1 MNGEECKALRT
12 RLNLTQQEFADK
24 LGVSRALIIRGE
36 NDTPSLLLSQ
46 AILGLVNQGEIERLT
61 ALLAEQAEH
70 IEMLNRSL
78 AEGSQ
83 CLAEEIQRLK
93 QKNADLSKTVEV
105 MMAVRK
111 AAKLQ
116 LH

>member
-1 MNGEECKALRT
+1 MNGEECKALRI

-24 LGVSRALIIRGE
+24 LGVSRALVIRGE
-36 NDTPSLLLSQ
+36 NTTPSVLLSQ
-46 AILGLVNQGEIERLT
+46 AILGLISQEEIERLKQQ
-61 ALLAEQAEH
+61 LAEQAEH
-70 IEMLNRSL
+70 IQVLNRCL
-78 AEGSQ
+78 EGGAQ
-83 CLAEEIQRLK
+83 CLAEEFQRLK
-93 QKNADLSKTVEV
+93 RENADLSKTVEV